1 MRKDSLTGVFL
12 YKFRLYGS
20 FTKKACENEQSFPHA
35 FYDLY
40 LFFKTLYSPTI
51 MRPLNRADHAQV
63 ILIQHQIGVILIMY
77 SVRCMDAD
85 AHQVI
90 VAVQPDNLRN
100 QLSF

>member
-1 MRKDSLTGVFL
+1 MAVLQKRHVKLNNRFHT
-12 YKFRLYGS
+12 
-20 FTKKACENEQSFPHA
+20 P

-40 LFFKTLYSPTI
+40 LFFKTLYTPTI

-90 VAVQPDNLRN
+90 VAVQPDNLWN

>member
-1 MRKDSLTGVFL
+1 MAVLQKRHVKLNNRFHM
-12 YKFRLYGS
+12 
-20 FTKKACENEQSFPHA
+20 P
-35 FYDLY
+35 FYDIY

-63 ILIQHQIGVILIMY
+63 ILIQHKIGVILIMY

>member
-1 MRKDSLTGVFL
+1 MRKDSLTGGFL
-12 YKFRLYGS
+12 YIFRLHGS

-51 MRPLNRADHAQV
+51 MRPLNRADHAQI

-77 SVRCMDAD
+77 PVRCMDAD

-90 VAVQPDNLRN
+90 VAVQPDNLWN